1 MPGFVTATLALRPQ
15 PDGPRMPST
24 ITPLPHLAILRAHGP
39 QAADLLQ
46 AQLTQSVQNWPEDT
60 ARMAAMCTPQG
71 RMLADFLLWREA
83 DGGMAMLLDATLAEA
98 TLKRLRMYIL
108 RLQCKVDDVT
118 PERALFGLL
127 LPHGETLPAGLHC
140 PAAPWS
146 LLREADRCVVRLA
159 DAPGLQRLLL
169 VAESPEA
176 RTAAA
181 QWIAT
186 MASGSTEAW
195 SLSEIRA
202 GIGHVTAATA
212 QQFVPQMLNYEA
224 LGAVDFK
231 KGCYPGQEIV
241 ARTQYRGTIKRRTYR
256 LLSPVALAPGD
267 EIIQSADPTQ
277 PCGLVVNAAPAETG
291 WEALAELKITATTE
305 AGSLHAR
312 TVDGPALRLA
322 TLPYTLPP
330 QD

>member
-1 MPGFVTATLALRPQ
+1 
-15 PDGPRMPST
+15 MPST
-24 ITPLPHLAILRAHGP
+24 ITPLPHLAMLRAHGP

-46 AQLTQSVQNWPEDT
+46 AQLTQSVHNWPEKT

-83 DGGMAMLLDATLAEA
+83 DDAIAMLLDATLAEA
-98 TLKRLRMYIL
+98 TLKRLRMFIL
-108 RLQCKVDDVT
+108 RLQCKLDDVT

-127 LPHGETLPAGLHC
+127 LPQGEAPARLPC
-140 PAAPWS
+140 PAAPWT
-146 LLREADRCVVRLA
+146 LLREAGLCVVRLA
-159 DAPGLQRLLL
+159 DAPGLRRLLL

-181 QWIAT
+181 QWVAT
-186 MASGSTEAW
+186 MDYGSTEAW

-256 LLSPVALAPGD
+256 LLSPTVLAPGD
-267 EIIQSADPTQ
+267 EIVHSADPAQ

>member
-1 MPGFVTATLALRPQ
+1 
-15 PDGPRMPST
+15 MPST
-24 ITPLPHLAILRAHGP
+24 ITPLPHLAMLRAHGP

-46 AQLTQSVQNWPEDT
+46 AQLTQSMQNWPEKT

-71 RMLADFLLWREA
+71 RMLADFLLWRET
-83 DGGMAMLLDATLAEA
+83 DGAIAMLLDATLAEA
-98 TLKRLRMYIL
+98 TLKRLRMFIL
-108 RLQCKVDDVT
+108 RLQCKLDDVT

-127 LPHGETLPAGLHC
+127 LPQGESPAGLPC
-140 PAAPWS
+140 PAAAWA
-146 LLREADRCVVRLA
+146 LLREAGLCVVRLA
-159 DAPGLQRLLL
+159 DAPGLRRLLL

-181 QWIAT
+181 QWVAT

-256 LLSPVALAPGD
+256 LLSPTVLAPGD
-267 EIIQSADPTQ
+267 EIVHSADPAQ

>member
-1 MPGFVTATLALRPQ
+1 
-15 PDGPRMPST
+15 MPST
-24 ITPLPHLAILRAHGP
+24 ITPLPHLAMLRAHGP

-46 AQLTQSVQNWPEDT
+46 AQLTQSVQNWPEKT

-83 DGGMAMLLDATLAEA
+83 DGAIAMLLDATLAKA
-98 TLKRLRMYIL
+98 TLKRLRMFIL
-108 RLQCKVDDVT
+108 RLQCKLDDVT

-127 LPHGETLPAGLHC
+127 LPQGEAPPGLPC

-146 LLREADRCVVRLA
+146 LLREAGLCVVRLA
-159 DAPGLQRLLL
+159 DAPGLRRLLL
-169 VAESPEA
+169 VAESPEG
-176 RTAAA
+176 RSAAA
-181 QWIAT
+181 QWVAT
-186 MASGSTEAW
+186 MAAGSTEAW
-195 SLSEIRA
+195 SLGEIRA

-256 LLSPVALAPGD
+256 LLSPTALAPGD
-267 EIIQSADPTQ
+267 EIVHSADPAQ

-291 WEALAELKITATTE
+291 WEALAELKITAATE
-305 AGSLHAR
+305 PGSLHAG
-312 TVDGPALRLA
+312 TADGPALRLA
-322 TLPYTLPP
+322 TLPYILPP